1 MKIKNKNTYFLPK
14 NTGLIFNKILHYRV
28 IFQYKNKEK
37 NLLPEIFDFNNL
49 DLAINFCKN
58 IKNFEFVNLTA
69 IVEQN
74 GFYLEDIKGNL
85 IENKSK
91 IRYRYINE
99 KRFAEF
105 GLNFLKKK
113 YDISIY

>member
-14 NTGLIFNKILHYRV
+14 NTGLIFHKILYYRV
-28 IFQYKNKEK
+28 IFQYKNKDK

-58 IKNFEFVNLTA
+58 IENYQFINITA
-69 IVEQN
+69 VVEQN
-74 GFYLEDIKGNL
+74 GFYLEDPKGNV

-91 IRYRYINE
+91 IRYKYIDK
-99 KRFAEF
+99 KRIAEF
-105 GLNFLKKK
+105 SINLLKKK
-113 YDISIY
+113 YDISLY